1 MDTSTLVHPSLFQSN
16 TVTLILL
23 SFSFSYHTPHQP
35 VNISQKYLSI
45 KRRQKKKKR
54 TMKIQESVFHFVYF
68 FTFSFDSTRTFTKSF
83 SSQFVIS
90 VLLGEVFG
98 HSIKIAFIIGS
109 FNLFLNVFCWEN
121 R

>member
-45 KRRQKKKKR
+45 KIRKANNENS
-54 TMKIQESVFHFVYF
+54 TVSVQYTFVYF
-68 FTFSFDSTRTFTKSF
+68 SPFHLIQLEHLPKVSHR
-83 SSQFVIS
+83 
-90 VLLGEVFG
+90 
-98 HSIKIAFIIGS
+98 
-109 FNLFLNVFCWEN
+109 NL
-121 R
+121 

>member
-45 KRRQKKKKR
+45 KRRQKKKR
-54 TMKIQESVFHFVYF
+54 TMKIQESVFHFVYI
-68 FTFSFDSTRTFTKSF
+68 FSPFHLI
-83 SSQFVIS
+83 QLEH
-90 VLLGEVFG
+90 LLKAS
-98 HSIKIAFIIGS
+98 HR
-109 FNLFLNVFCWEN
+109 NL
-121 R
+121 